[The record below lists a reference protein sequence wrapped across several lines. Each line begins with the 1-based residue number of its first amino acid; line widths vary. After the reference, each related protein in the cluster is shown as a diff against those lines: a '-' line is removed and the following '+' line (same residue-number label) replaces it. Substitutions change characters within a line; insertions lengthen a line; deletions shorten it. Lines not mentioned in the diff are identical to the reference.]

1 MSGPTAVE
9 AGPAAVARGPSDP
22 ERVAG
27 RRSRIPGTGSGSRR
41 GNWREARLA
50 YLLLAPSAALLATF
64 GLFPLGYAFVLS
76 LRERGSVP
84 GPFVGFANYAAVLG
98 RDAEFW
104 RSLTV
109 TLFYVA
115 GTVPATMVLGYLLA
129 ELLNR
134 RIAGR
139 GFFRA
144 LFFVPYIASPVA
156 AAAIWRWI
164 YDSDHGL
171 ANALLARFGAPHL
184 GWLDEPTGI
193 GEMLGRSLGWHV
205 PAWAGGPSL
214 ALVSIMA
221 VGVWQLLGFAVV
233 VLLAGLSTVP
243 GEVTEAASLD
253 GARGWPLFR
262 HIKLP
267 LLSPTFFFLLVI
279 FTIRA
284 FQTFTQVYVL
294 SNNNRGGPVG
304 TTETVTLY
312 IYLSLREYAS
322 RGPAYGSA
330 IAMLLFAIILGLTV
344 LQFRVL
350 GRRVHYQ

>member
-9 AGPAAVARGPSDP
+9 AEEADARGR
-22 ERVAG
+22 RVAEAVTV
-27 RRSRIPGTGSGSRR
+27 RLRARASRR
-41 GNWREARLA
+41 INWSEARLA
-50 YLLLAPSAALLATF
+50 YLLLAPSAVLLATF

-84 GPFVGFANYAAVLG
+84 GPFIGFANYAALLG

-104 RSLTV
+104 RSLAV

-134 RIAGR
+134 RLAGR
-139 GFFRA
+139 GFFRT
-144 LFFVPYIASPVA
+144 LFFIPYIASPVA
-156 AAAIWRWI
+156 AAAIWRWM

-171 ANALLARFGAPHL
+171 ANAVLAHFGGHRL
-184 GWLDEPTGI
+184 GWLDDPTGVV
-193 GEMLGRSLGWHV
+193 ELLGRSLGWQV
-205 PAWAGGPSL
+205 PRWAGGPSL

-221 VGVWQLLGFAVV
+221 VGIWQQVGFAVV
-233 VLLAGLSTVP
+233 VVLAGMSAVP
-243 GEVTEAASLD
+243 AEVTEAACLD
-253 GARGWPLFR
+253 GARGWPLLR
-262 HIKLP
+262 HVRLP
-267 LLSPTFFFLLVI
+267 LLSPTLFFLLVI

-312 IYLSLREYAS
+312 IYLAFREYAS

-330 IAMLLFAIILGLTV
+330 MAVLLFVIILGLTL